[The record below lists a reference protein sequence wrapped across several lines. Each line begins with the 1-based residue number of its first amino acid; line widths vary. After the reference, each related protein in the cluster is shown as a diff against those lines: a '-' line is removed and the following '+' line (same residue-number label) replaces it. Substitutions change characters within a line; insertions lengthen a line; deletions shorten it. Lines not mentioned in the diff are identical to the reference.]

1 MIFDYTYTAT
11 TGNVEV
17 RNVVFGFDKL
27 NGKVTAEFE
36 LRAVEVTASANEV
49 TAKLEYSSAVKSTL
63 DIDSPPDR
71 WARQKISWT
80 ASDELNLSDYG
91 SQIITLKIYDEDDVL
106 CHTST
111 GSIDLDLD
119 PIEFE
124 CTITSHSLGADST
137 PDITFKL
144 DDLNSEQSLVPIVTV
159 GGVNSSGCTI
169 YLDDGDGTTTETIL
183 STESIDQDQY
193 NAWGHTEVS
202 PLIIWQSFTA
212 VGGFGSGEI
221 TGFSFVN
228 VNLAEYTHT
237 FTIKLYSGT
246 GASGSILATGS
257 VTVTPNHYEW
267 VNIPFSS
274 PYDLVEGDVYTI
286 HIDTDQPGFGYA
298 YNSAVGTLDG
308 GQFSGNEYYD
318 LAFKLHRRDR
328 LGCLNGIKFSESSL
342 AMDSTVSKYTYF
354 KRIDSY
360 KITAPAMASGL
371 NNYTINLQANA
382 V

>member
-71 WARQKISWT
+71 WVRQKISWT

-111 GSIDLDLD
+111 GPIDLDLD
-119 PIEFE
+119 PIEFD

-144 DDLNSEQSLVPIVTV
+144 DDLNSEQSLVPIVIV
-159 GGVNSSGCTI
+159 GGANSSGCTI
-169 YLDDGDGTTTETIL
+169 YLDDGDGTTTEVDQ
-183 STESIDQDQY
+183 STSR
-193 NAWGHTEVS
+193 
-202 PLIIWQSFTA
+202 F
-212 VGGFGSGEI
+212 
-221 TGFSFVN
+221 
-228 VNLAEYTHT
+228 
-237 FTIKLYSGT
+237 
-246 GASGSILATGS
+246 
-257 VTVTPNHYEW
+257 
-267 VNIPFSS
+267 
-274 PYDLVEGDVYTI
+274 
-286 HIDTDQPGFGYA
+286 
-298 YNSAVGTLDG
+298 
-308 GQFSGNEYYD
+308 
-318 LAFKLHRRDR
+318 
-328 LGCLNGIKFSESSL
+328 GCLNGVTFAETSMLFSNASPQD
-342 AMDSTVSKYTYF
+342 ATYF